1 MVLRLSSGRKLHSP
15 EGLIARPTTAM
26 VRQAVMNML
35 ANELPDCRWLDLC
48 SGSGAMACEALL
60 HGASW
65 VQAVERDRR
74 IAAVAR
80 RNLQDLGE
88 RFRSRW
94 QLSSTALENW
104 LLQSGTEPFDLI
116 YADPPYQAGLHGPIA
131 ERIRNQGWL
140 NPSGSLLLECS
151 TDQRPVP
158 PKGWRE
164 DRCRR
169 YGRTLL
175 LRWQLEASAT
185 ESAAATVLVPSSD
198 KQTQESDGN
207 QAKNDAAE
215 QGFDHRAGPFGSN
228 FFAI

>member
-26 VRQAVMNML
+26 VRLAVMNML
-35 ANELPDCRWLDLC
+35 ASELPDCRWLDLC

-65 VQAVERDRR
+65 VHAVERDRR

-88 RFRSRW
+88 RFSSRW
-94 QLSSTALENW
+94 QLSSIAIEKLM
-104 LLQSGTEPFDLI
+104 LQSDSTPFDLI

-131 ERIRNQGWL
+131 ERIRDQKWL

-151 TDQRPVP
+151 VNQRPIP
-158 PKGWRE
+158 PKGWKEVRFK
-164 DRCRR
+164 R
-169 YGRTLL
+169 YGRTML
-175 LRWQLEASAT
+175 LRWQLE
-185 ESAAATVLVPSSD
+185 ESAAERTAAAILVPSGD
-198 KQTQESDGN
+198 KQAQKSDGN
-207 QAKNDAAE
+207 QA
-215 QGFDHRAGPFGSN
+215 
-228 FFAI
+228 